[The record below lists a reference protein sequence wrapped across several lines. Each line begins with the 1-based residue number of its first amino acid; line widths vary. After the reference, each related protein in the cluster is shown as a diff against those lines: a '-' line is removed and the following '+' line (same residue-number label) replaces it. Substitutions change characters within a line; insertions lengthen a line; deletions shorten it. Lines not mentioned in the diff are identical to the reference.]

1 MIRKSRLGSIFP
13 HVLWSPDLK
22 NAELQ
27 HFVPTNNEPMLIP
40 PPIFEGY
47 IKTHDRPNED

>member
-13 HVLWSPDLK
+13 HVLWVRNLK
-22 NAELQ
+22 DAEIE
-27 HFVPTNNEPMLIP
+27 HFVPTDTRPMRVP

-47 IKTHDRPNED
+47 IKTHDRPDED